1 MFNIPGSDSED
12 EEENEE
18 DATEADVRME
28 QLLMS
33 YN

>member
-1 MFNIPGSDSED
+1 MFYVPGSDSED

-18 DATEADVRME
+18 DATEADVRMI
-28 QLLMS
+28 S